1 MILVD
6 NGSELL
12 AEAQSTATAAQS
24 VRDIERYDRA
34 MGKIDRVRIA
44 LDNIQGESA
53 GQVELRM
60 ASAIMASARRDLGM
74 ENAPA
79 LSLEDST
86 AGSLGGYLKDALV
99 ATGRAVAKL
108 ISAVWD
114 LLRRLMGRI
123 SMSSSRFGKT
133 IKYFEK
139 VIGSGRRTM
148 DMSSIEPGS
157 PEMIKFT
164 RLLAKKSTNFSL
176 SAVVREIDDSTKYM
190 KSLLDETG
198 AITDSTLE
206 LRRDQKLE
214 FVLSELAHS
223 MDRFVRGSPVRDSDD
238 AGQFCGYR
246 SSLYTGF
253 ETKTYYAQIS
263 HSQALSQSVFSSV
276 KTEEVAT
283 DAAGRPDKINETSI
297 TSRDFENAKQIA
309 RMCADLNSVEGPKT
323 NALFSKLERVSA
335 KLLHDLNKASPE
347 DEELFRASYMATRF
361 IVNNYVKTLLT
372 LVRHTNSI
380 VEDVDAVMNVF
391 CHKAH

>member
-164 RLLAKKSTNFSL
+164 RLLAKKSTNF
-176 SAVVREIDDSTKYM
+176 
-190 KSLLDETG
+190 
-198 AITDSTLE
+198 
-206 LRRDQKLE
+206 KL
-214 FVLSELAHS
+214 
-223 MDRFVRGSPVRDSDD
+223 
-238 AGQFCGYR
+238 
-246 SSLYTGF
+246 
-253 ETKTYYAQIS
+253 
-263 HSQALSQSVFSSV
+263 
-276 KTEEVAT
+276 
-283 DAAGRPDKINETSI
+283 
-297 TSRDFENAKQIA
+297 
-309 RMCADLNSVEGPKT
+309 
-323 NALFSKLERVSA
+323 
-335 KLLHDLNKASPE
+335 
-347 DEELFRASYMATRF
+347 
-361 IVNNYVKTLLT
+361 
-372 LVRHTNSI
+372 
-380 VEDVDAVMNVF
+380 NVQ
-391 CHKAH
+391 